1 MTDYYNM
8 GMSVA
13 GFIVLIIA
21 MAWTMVWTG
30 IALWKS
36 ARNNQIVWFIVLFLV
51 NTLGILEIVYL
62 AFFQKNQNKAMPVVM
77 QEVPAKKK
85 PKKKPAKKKK

>member
-8 GMSVA
+8 ALPLG
-13 GFIVLIIA
+13 GLIVLIIA

-36 ARNNQIVWFIVLFLV
+36 AKNNQIAWFIVLFLV

-62 AFFQKNQNKAMPVVM
+62 AFFQNKVPKKAVLAEAPARKVVR
-77 QEVPAKKK
+77 KKK
-85 PKKKPAKKKK
+85 